1 MAGQL
6 LIANTE
12 LATRNNIQKVKLTQ
26 RSQQVKGVTE
36 ETSELRERI
45 NDLNTKQRLFER
57 SREEM
62 LQKERAKWEIELQE
76 EERLLEKLS
85 ML

>member
-45 NDLNTKQRLFER
+45 NDLNTKHRLFER